1 MLLDTGCAVLPGMV
15 SSLNNNI
22 SFLSLVLAA
31 LGLLLHR
38 LSLVVGNRRCS
49 LAAGRG
55 LLIVVASLAAKCGPR
70 TWVQQLWH
78 TGLAAQRLVGSSQ
91 TRDRTCVPC
100 IGRQIFTTE
109 LPGKSSFL

>member
-55 LLIVVASLAAKCGPR
+55 LLAAVASLVARHGTGSRACGL
-70 TWVQQLWH
+70 QELWH
-78 TGLAAQRLVGSSQ
+78 VCSAVAAPGL
-91 TRDRTCVPC
+91 
-100 IGRQIFTTE
+100 
-109 LPGKSSFL
+109 